1 MWQKAHSKI
10 FFFWLEMN
18 GWKLTQDSSKCKRSF
33 FPTFLF
39 VFVLRD
45 WKHQHTQPN
54 LFFKRRYPKKQTPLK
69 KSPLSPLDVIPSFLP
84 KRCHFRSH
92 KRKHQ
97 IVAHCAS
104 LLCLLSSCNF
114 RGRWTLACICKKN
127 LHVLCPIACHYY
139 LVLLTRTFLC

>member
-1 MWQKAHSKI
+1 MQKILFSYFFLCFCAARLEASAQTAKSI
-10 FFFWLEMN
+10 FQTTIPKETN
-18 GWKLTQDSSKCKRSF
+18 TVKEI
-33 FPTFLF
+33 TF
-39 VFVLRD
+39 V
-45 WKHQHTQPN
+45 P
-54 LFFKRRYPKKQTPLK
+54 
-69 KSPLSPLDVIPSFLP
+69 SLDVIPSFSP
-84 KRCHFRSH
+84 KRCHFGSH